1 MSDVV
6 FVTDLRHGSFK
17 FQVTIIYKLVT
28 SCKIYQDFMISF
40 TARVFFS
47 WFDYLSIFVSLVSPM
62 SNRKSCPQIDEQQ
75 KIHCGDN
82 SKDTCFP

>member
-1 MSDVV
+1 
-6 FVTDLRHGSFK
+6 
-17 FQVTIIYKLVT
+17 
-28 SCKIYQDFMISF
+28 MISF
-40 TARVFFS
+40 TAGGFFS

-82 SKDTCFP
+82 SKDTCFL